1 MQAIAKFWLID
12 MTGAPSDIVSKVT
25 VRKSKCY
32 LESLGHDLSVRLR
45 NSEFANY
52 KLTYLLF
59 LEVIYQDDIIV
70 KNFDIETK
78 PPLQSY
84 F

>member
-45 NSEFANY
+45 N
-52 KLTYLLF
+52 
-59 LEVIYQDDIIV
+59 
-70 KNFDIETK
+70 
-78 PPLQSY
+78 
-84 F
+84 